1 MKRSRNDES
10 LPNGRSQILPND
22 TRPPHEWMPRSFQR
36 RFGGGSVQRCFTHHP
51 VGSCLLDAGDGDAG
65 AGCGGGATDAVA
77 PFASFEATCGPTT
90 FSARGGSE
98 SLLGAHTPNQWSETD
113 RMAPVVGKRRAKRR
127 KAPPWVQKRGL
138 GSSNPICERSGRWDS
153 NPRPSAWQ
161 ADALPLSYAR
171 IKTSS
176 TVT

>member
-1 MKRSRNDES
+1 MSGC
-10 LPNGRSQILPND
+10 P
-22 TRPPHEWMPRSFQR
+22 
-36 RFGGGSVQRCFTHHP
+36 VHP
-51 VGSCLLDAGDGDAG
+51 SDDLEGDVG

-77 PFASFEATCGPTT
+77 PFASFEATCGLTT

-98 SLLGAHTPNQWSETD
+98 SLPGAHTPNQWSQTD

-138 GSSNPICERSGRWDS
+138 GSSNPICKWSGRWDS

-176 TVT
+176 TVTGAHRARSVRSRSFWILRRPPRPPPAPQS